1 MPFGDSLIR
10 KMINKTVLV
19 FFLSCI
25 GLAQAQDT
33 TPIAKY
39 AFQTDSVYQNQLKV
53 LKERYQQ
60 TKDLEVLD
68 LLANLAFEYKDWET
82 SIVYAE
88 KAVKFEPTAKRHFLL
103 GGVAGFRALE
113 VSMFSSLKYINI
125 MKPAFEEA
133 ARRDPANVIYL
144 RAQVDV
150 LVALPTLLGG
160 NLDEAYKITSKIKYI
175 DPLEGLLAEGSI
187 YEQTK
192 DFSSAYKTYQKVF
205 EFLEMTYPRC
215 SALFIDY
222 LRFPDFITKTYK
234 ELDESDDESVDIHE
248 ALSSIIGWQTDEDW
262 MSDEMKLWR
271 KSQRISEWWE
281 LCDEAVTQWLQQN
294 DVVVDDDDDLDLISD
309 LTKFLHHFSDWGY
322 CYNNNQTVGEM
333 DKISLQRIAELQQ

>member
-10 KMINKTVLV
+10 KMINKTVLI

-192 DFSSAYKTYQKVF
+192 DFSSAYKTYHKVF

-222 LRFPDFITKTYK
+222 LKTSRRDLAYD
-234 ELDESDDESVDIHE
+234 LGRIAADYNLNPVWGQC
-248 ALSSIIGWQTDEDW
+248 ALSHFEETYRLRDTVPIAWIYFQSARLAKHTQDINK
-262 MSDEMKLWR
+262 MKHYIE
-271 KSQRISEWWE
+271 KSLSSGEAYPE
-281 LCDEAVTQWLQQN
+281 LKNQIKKLQ
-294 DVVVDDDDDLDLISD
+294 
-309 LTKFLHHFSDWGY
+309 
-322 CYNNNQTVGEM
+322 
-333 DKISLQRIAELQQ
+333 